1 MDASLS
7 GVAVATSTPVATGT
21 PVVVGRTQG
30 RVVRQLEGGFAVEFS
45 RIQNPDT
52 LERDL
57 IHHALVKANGN
68 KTAAARLLGITR
80 RRLYSRLESISRA
93 ESDDES
99 SES

>member
-7 GVAVATSTPVATGT
+7 GVAVATSKPVATGT
-21 PVVVGRTQG
+21 PVAVGRTQG

-57 IHHALVKANGN
+57 G
-68 KTAAARLLGITR
+68 
-80 RRLYSRLESISRA
+80 
-93 ESDDES
+93 S
-99 SES
+99 SM